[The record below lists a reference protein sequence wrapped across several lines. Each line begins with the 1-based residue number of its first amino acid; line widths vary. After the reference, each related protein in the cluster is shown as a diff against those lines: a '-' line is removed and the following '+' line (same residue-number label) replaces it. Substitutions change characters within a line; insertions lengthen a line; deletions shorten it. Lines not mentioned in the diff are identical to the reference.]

1 MARIVMG
8 TAAVEVPTMVRRV
21 AARHPGRVA
30 LGIDA
35 RHGEVAV
42 RGWTE
47 GSGTAVGDL
56 LDRFH
61 GAPLGAVVVTDISRD
76 GTMRGP
82 DLAGLATV
90 VAATTL
96 PVIASGAVG
105 SLEDLRHLA
114 GVEARGRGLAGVIVG
129 KALHEGAF
137 TVEEAMAACVP
148 SG

>member
-1 MARIVMG
+1 
-8 TAAVEVPTMVRRV
+8 MVRRV
-21 AARHPGRVA
+21 AARHPARVA

-47 GSGTAVGDL
+47 GSGTGVGDL
-56 LDRFH
+56 LDRFD
-61 GAPLGAVVVTDISRD
+61 GAPLGAVVATDISRD

-82 DLAGLATV
+82 DLAGLAAV
-90 VAATTL
+90 VAATTF
-96 PVIASGAVG
+96 PVIASGGVG
-105 SLEDLRHLA
+105 SLEDLRLLA
-114 GVEARGRGLAGVIVG
+114 GVESEGRRLAGVIVG

-137 TVEEAMAACVP
+137 TLEEAMAACAP